1 LLASSIP
8 GDPGA
13 MQPAEWQK
21 ALEATDADFNHLI
34 DGRAMSQFQNVET
47 PGGSVSFVDPNGR
60 LDWEVVN
67 QHRDEFNRILD
78 SGSLEYLNNWDDG
91 NHGYESGLHDT
102 SIDPQALPDPG
113 DSSKNAPRK

>member
-1 LLASSIP
+1 MKTDVLGIP

-47 PGGSVSFVDPNGR
+47 RGGSVSFVDPNGR

-67 QHRDEFNRILD
+67 QHRDESTGYWIL
-78 SGSLEYLNNWDDG
+78 GHW
-91 NHGYESGLHDT
+91 
-102 SIDPQALPDPG
+102 SI
-113 DSSKNAPRK
+113 